1 MFVKEMRVPQHDLS
15 AAIVTAVSCWGRVSA
30 ATRKILETTR
40 QPTGGEPS
48 SDPEFDDAKR
58 NLAMATR
65 RQ

>member
-1 MFVKEMRVPQHDLS
+1 ML
-15 AAIVTAVSCWGRVSA
+15 GRVSA

-40 QPTGGEPS
+40 QPTGGEPL